1 MVEKYNGPQAALRWA
16 YPCVDARP
24 SSASGRNKIVWL
36 RSGSVLSDS
45 LKVRFQVYV
54 EVVRLYEPAGCL
66 GGADSSIHALVCGE
80 KDSVLQEDPHT
91 FVVELRKSKK
101 RSAWRIDSSM
111 PSEIAEVC
119 GRGAP
124 HFHVGRVCA
133 FEIFPTP
140 HEDHDAPEKSR
151 FKFFEGDL
159 TKTCRGPNVKNRP
172 YCWESY
178 PILPLRVTRQ
188 IYDSLV

>member
-1 MVEKYNGPQAALRWA
+1 MKQQAVLVKQIQVSMLWGA
-16 YPCVDARP
+16 AR
-24 SSASGRNKIVWL
+24 K
-36 RSGSVLSDS
+36 
-45 LKVRFQVYV
+45 K
-54 EVVRLYEPAGCL
+54 
-66 GGADSSIHALVCGE
+66 SI
-80 KDSVLQEDPHT
+80 LQEDPHS

-159 TKTCRGPNVKNRP
+159 KITF
-172 YCWESY
+172 
-178 PILPLRVTRQ
+178 Q
-188 IYDSLV
+188 